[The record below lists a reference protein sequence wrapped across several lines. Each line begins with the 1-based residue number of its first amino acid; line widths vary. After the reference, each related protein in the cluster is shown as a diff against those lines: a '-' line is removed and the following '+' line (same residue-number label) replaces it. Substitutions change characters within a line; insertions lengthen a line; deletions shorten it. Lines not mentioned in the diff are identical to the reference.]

1 MAYLSRSVD
10 DVIAWSK
17 KQISTP
23 SQDWYN
29 LCQSH
34 CRQAYGVP
42 AWAGSAWEA
51 WNTIPSSKKV
61 ATSNPAKAPRGSLIY
76 YKGGSYGH
84 VTIAIGKS
92 TTTNVLSNDYKR
104 KGKIDECST
113 RDLPR
118 WGLQV
123 VGYSFWTPHG
133 ELRPDP
139 ETTYWDGT
147 VPPKENVDYAE
158 HDGVANKA
166 AWRLACRL
174 TDLGHYQGKPS
185 PCYEQGYPAKAV
197 KAFQQSQGWEGSGKY
212 GEKTHAAVWP

>member
-10 DVIAWSK
+10 DVIEWSK
-17 KQISTP
+17 KQIDHPT
-23 SQDWYN
+23 QDWYN

-51 WNTIPSSKKV
+51 WNLIPAGKKT
-61 ATSNPAKAPRGSLIY
+61 ATSNAAKAPRGALIY

-104 KGKIDECST
+104 KGRIDECST

-118 WGLQV
+118 WGLTV
-123 VGYSFWTPHG
+123 VGYSLWTPHG
-133 ELRPDP
+133 ELKRDK
-139 ETTYWDGT
+139 TVTYWDGT
-147 VPPKENVDYAE
+147 VPPIENVQYSRN
-158 HDGVANKA
+158 DGVANKA
-166 AWRLACRL
+166 AWRVACRL
-174 TDLGHYQGKPS
+174 ADMGFYKGKPQ
-185 PCYEQGYPAKAV
+185 PCYEQGYPTNAV
-197 KAFQQSQGWEGSGKY
+197 IALQQSLGWDGTGSY
-212 GEKTHAAVWP
+212 GSKTHHAVFP